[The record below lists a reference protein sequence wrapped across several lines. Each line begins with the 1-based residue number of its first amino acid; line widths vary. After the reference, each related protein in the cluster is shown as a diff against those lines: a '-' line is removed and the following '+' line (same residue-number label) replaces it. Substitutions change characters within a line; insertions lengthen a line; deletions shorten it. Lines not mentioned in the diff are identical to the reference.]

1 MYELTFHLLTLVN
14 FGALFGDETRVRTIQ
29 HVFVAFLW
37 VKLSKA
43 QCTYI
48 SLTLSYKNALRI
60 NTQKRLI
67 YFPQTRIEPGILR
80 TTDRWIE
87 GGCTKIYISC
97 TNIYQLHK
105 WLETRAKRREESNTL
120 SAKPFVK
127 SFKCVFNLK
136 SFRWITGSKYAT
148 LI

>member
-14 FGALFGDETRVRTIQ
+14 FGALFGDETRVRTIR

-67 YFPQTRIEPGILR
+67 YFPQTRIKPGILR
-80 TTDRWIE
+80 TTVR
-87 GGCTKIYISC
+87 CSNRYT
-97 TNIYQLHK
+97 T
-105 WLETRAKRREESNTL
+105 NTL
-120 SAKPFVK
+120 KTFK
-127 SFKCVFNLK
+127 SLK
-136 SFRWITGSKYAT
+136 ICKTDLNIVAR
-148 LI
+148 L